1 VRRIAGE
8 LPAMYISSCKVC
20 WCGYQ
25 DTDANATVAV
35 CFRAPAMVLWLTV
48 QLGAEGNLELAEQLF
63 DRLVLRGRI
72 KPNEHGLWTLDTMSD
87 QELRHLSHLN

>member
-1 VRRIAGE
+1 
-8 LPAMYISSCKVC
+8 
-20 WCGYQ
+20 
-25 DTDANATVAV
+25 
-35 CFRAPAMVLWLTV
+35 MVLWLTV

-87 QELRHLSHLN
+87 QELRQLSRLS